1 VETQTSPEGHNQ
13 PGPSV
18 FRKDVI
24 DKATEA
30 IAEYSNVIEGAY
42 ANANPVLNR
51 ALACTY
57 AAAIVLLKDPQW
69 LADFVGGK
77 RSGPKS
83 ANRYVP
89 IVRELWR
96 GVPTRDTVRRHACC
110 LAMADDQK
118 IKPDEFATWLTAYKG
133 GIKQISNDWSKRQ
146 RKPEASV
153 PRAQDQ
159 KAQVDS
165 LLSRFAPVPLP
176 AEMAAGY
183 QAGRYLAVIDVTS
196 EGQASV
202 TQVFTDMAPA
212 KVDAFIVRELQ
223 R

>member
-1 VETQTSPEGHNQ
+1 VKTQTSFEGHNQ
-13 PGPSV
+13 PGPNV

-30 IAEYSNVIEGAY
+30 IAEYSNVIDGAY
-42 ANANPVLNR
+42 ANANPVLNI

-57 AAAIVLLKDPQW
+57 AAAIALLKDPQW

-89 IVRELWR
+89 IVRKLWR
-96 GVPTRDTVRRHACC
+96 GVSTRDTVRRHASC
-110 LAMADDQK
+110 LAMADDRK

-133 GIKQISNDWSKRQ
+133 GIKQVSNDWSKRQ

-153 PRAQDQ
+153 PRARDQ

-202 TQVFTDMAPA
+202 TQVFTEMAPS

>member
-13 PGPSV
+13 PGPNV

-24 DKATEA
+24 DKATKA
-30 IAEYSNVIEGAY
+30 IAEYSNVIDGAY
-42 ANANPVLNR
+42 ANANSVFNR

-57 AAAIVLLKDPQW
+57 AAAIELLRDPHGM
-69 LADFVGGK
+69 ADFIGSRG
-77 RSGPKS
+77 RGPKS
-83 ANRYVP
+83 ANPFVP
-89 IVRELWR
+89 IVRSLWR
-96 GVPTRDTVRRHACC
+96 GVLLRDTVRRHACC
-110 LAMADDQK
+110 LAMANDQK
-118 IKPDEFATWLTAYKG
+118 IKPDEFVTWLTAYKG
-133 GIKQISNDWSKRQ
+133 GIKQISNEWSKRQ

-153 PRAQDQ
+153 PRARDQ

-202 TQVFTDMAPA
+202 TQVFTEMAPS

>member
-1 VETQTSPEGHNQ
+1 METQTSFEGHNQ
-13 PGPSV
+13 PGPNV

-24 DKATEA
+24 DKATKA
-30 IAEYSNVIEGAY
+30 IAEYSNVIDGAY

-57 AAAIVLLKDPQW
+57 AAAIALLKDPQW

-83 ANRYVP
+83 ANRYAP

>member
-1 VETQTSPEGHNQ
+1 METQTSPEGHNQ
-13 PGPSV
+13 PGPNV
-18 FRKDVI
+18 FRKDVV

-30 IAEYSNVIEGAY
+30 IAAYSNVIDGAY
-42 ANANPVLNR
+42 ADANPVLNR
-51 ALACTY
+51 ALTCTY
-57 AAAIVLLKDPQW
+57 AAAIELLKYPAR
-69 LADFVGGK
+69 LVDFIGG
-77 RSGPKS
+77 RGRGPES

-89 IVRELWR
+89 IVRKLWR
-96 GVPTRDTVRRHACC
+96 GVLARDTVRRHACC

-118 IKPDEFATWLTAYKG
+118 IKPDEFATWLTGYKG

-153 PRAQDQ
+153 PRARVQ

-165 LLSRFAPVPLP
+165 LLSRFTPVALP
-176 AEMAAGY
+176 AGVGAGY
-183 QAGRYLAVIDVTS
+183 QAGRYLAVIDVTP

-202 TQVFTDMAPA
+202 IQVFTHMPPS
-212 KVDAFIVRELQ
+212 KVDAFIARELQ

>member
-1 VETQTSPEGHNQ
+1 METQTSPEEHNQ
-13 PGPSV
+13 PGPNV
-18 FRKDVI
+18 FRKDFI
-24 DKATEA
+24 DKATKA
-30 IAEYSNVIEGAY
+30 IAEYSNVIDGAY

-57 AAAIVLLKDPQW
+57 AAAIALLKDPQW

-77 RSGPKS
+77 RRGPKS
-83 ANRYVP
+83 ANQYVP
-89 IVRELWR
+89 IVRKFWGNVL
-96 GVPTRDTVRRHACC
+96 TRDTVRRHACC

-118 IKPDEFATWLTAYKG
+118 IKPDEFVSWLTAYKG
-133 GIKQISNDWSKRQ
+133 GLKQISNAWSKRQ

-153 PRAQDQ
+153 PRARDR

-176 AEMAAGY
+176 AEVGER
-183 QAGRYLAVIDVTS
+183 QPGRYLAVIEVTPD
-196 EGQASV
+196 GQTSLV
-202 TQVFTDMAPA
+202 QVFTDMPPS
-212 KVDAFIVRELQ
+212 KVDSFIVRELQ